1 MQDLT
6 PVQHEAISRL
16 FRCDRTILGDVNQ
29 LSWTAVRC
37 RRPRR
42 WRPIIRARGWC
53 GFMTSYRSTSEIT
66 ELAARVMPV
75 AGLVAVQRHG
85 EAVRF
90 ARCGDTVGVLAAVDE
105 AIERWRASGR
115 RTLGVI
121 AKSDFLAARYAELIA
136 RDHDLTLLTDE
147 TDAYPG
153 GIVVS
158 SVRLAKGLEFD
169 EAVLLDAD
177 GRQYAT
183 EADRNLLY
191 VAVTRAMHALTVL
204 YRDEPSPFLGAA
216 DRYPLRPSR

>member
-1 MQDLT
+1 M
-6 PVQHEAISRL
+6 
-16 FRCDRTILGDVNQ
+16 
-29 LSWTAVRC
+29 
-37 RRPRR
+37 
-42 WRPIIRARGWC
+42 
-53 GFMTSYRSTSEIT
+53 
-66 ELAARVMPV
+66 
-75 AGLVAVQRHG
+75 
-85 EAVRF
+85 
-90 ARCGDTVGVLAAVDE
+90 
-105 AIERWRASGR
+105 
-115 RTLGVI
+115 GVI

-204 YRDEPSPFLGAA
+204 YRDEPSPFLGENAA
-216 DRYPLRPSR
+216 ALGQARAAKRIGSIAPAPYLQALRGGTRRRRLRLGRRR